1 MAVKEEEIQPKRE
14 QDDGK
19 DELAAFDAL
28 EKEASE
34 FNKVKLQSTYR
45 SFTTALLN
53 SSLGC
58 RD

>member
-1 MAVKEEEIQPKRE
+1 MPVKEEKIEPKKV

-34 FNKVKLQSTYR
+34 FNKVKLRLVHSHQ
-45 SFTTALLN
+45 L
-53 SSLGC
+53 C
-58 RD
+58 